1 VSGRAAGPSLV
12 IAGVAVAW
20 GAIGLFVK
28 KVDLN
33 AAGIVTWRVALAAL
47 TIGLALAALGRLG
60 ELRVPRERW
69 GGVAVLAG
77 LLAAHWWLFFET
89 MKLATVTVAVLFAYL
104 APVLLAVLAPRLL
117 HEPVTARTVL
127 ALAAALA
134 GMALVVG
141 GGDQRPGAAAIVC
154 GVLAAVTYALL
165 IVVVKT
171 MRRHVDAAPLAFWEY
186 AGVTVLLLPLG
197 LASGGIAPESPGAL
211 GALVVLGVVLT
222 GGCGFLY
229 VHALHEVPAQ
239 AVGVLGYLEP
249 VSAALLAA
257 VVLGEE
263 LGVRTVV
270 GGMLV
275 LGAGLTVILRPPVAQ
290 AAAEGRVAVQT

>member
-1 VSGRAAGPSLV
+1 VTGRAAGPSLV
-12 IAGVAVAW
+12 IAGVAVSW

-33 AAGIVTWRVALAAL
+33 AAAIVSWRVGLAAATIGIALAV
-47 TIGLALAALGRLG
+47 LGRAA
-60 ELRVPRERW
+60 ELRVPRAHW
-69 GGVAVLAG
+69 PGVALLAA

-104 APVLLAVLAPRLL
+104 APVLLALLAPRLL
-117 HEPVTARTVL
+117 QEPVTVRTLL
-127 ALAAALA
+127 ALASAVV

-141 GGDQRPGAAAIVC
+141 GADERPGPAAIVC
-154 GVLAAVTYALL
+154 GVGAAVTYAFL

-171 MRRHVDAAPLAFWEY
+171 MRRHVEAAPLAFWEY
-186 AGVTVLLLPLG
+186 AGVTALLLPLG
-197 LASGGIAPESPGAL
+197 LASGGIAPASPGAL

-229 VHALHEVPAQ
+229 VRALHAVPAQ
-239 AVGVLGYLEP
+239 TVGVLGYLEP

-257 VVLGEE
+257 AVLGEE

-270 GGMLV
+270 GGVLV
-275 LGAGLTVILRPPVAQ
+275 LGAGLVVILRPPVA
-290 AAAEGRVAVQT
+290 AATAEGRVAVQT

>member
-1 VSGRAAGPSLV
+1 MSGPATGPSLV

-33 AAGIVTWRVALAAL
+33 AAAIVAWRVALAAL
-47 TIGLALAALGRLG
+47 TIGIALAALGRLG
-60 ELRVPRERW
+60 ELRVPRDRW
-69 GGVAVLAG
+69 GGVALLAA

-104 APVLLAVLAPRLL
+104 APVLLALLAPRLL
-117 HEPVTARTVL
+117 REPVTARTVL
-127 ALAAALA
+127 ALAAAVA

-141 GGDQRPGAAAIVC
+141 GADERPGPAAIVC
-154 GVLAAVTYALL
+154 GLLAAVTYALL

-186 AGVTVLLLPLG
+186 AGVTALLLPLG
-197 LASGGIAPESPGAL
+197 LASGGVVPETPGAL

-229 VHALHEVPAQ
+229 VHALHSVP
-239 AVGVLGYLEP
+239 
-249 VSAALLAA
+249 
-257 VVLGEE
+257 
-263 LGVRTVV
+263 
-270 GGMLV
+270 
-275 LGAGLTVILRPPVAQ
+275 GAGGRRARLPRAGLRRPP
-290 AAAEGRVAVQT
+290 GRGRAGRGAGRAHGRRRRCSCSAPA